1 MKTIPER
8 YRLPLVALAS
18 VVVAVLVVGAI
29 LLVGGSPQ
37 PSGSPSPTPASPS
50 PSPTDPGSTPESA
63 TRAFFAAFAD
73 ARRSD
78 DPTLVQAFV
87 TSTDSSAYKTAV
99 GFLAGQ
105 KEAGKASVITVNE
118 LADLTAEIDADQ
130 AIVTFRHRVEGFDID
145 LDTGQPLESP
155 TALPDMTVRVRA
167 LMVGGRWLVDQFENV
182 P

>member
-63 TRAFFAAFAD
+63 TRAFFAAFAE
-73 ARRSD
+73 ARRTD
-78 DPTLVQAFV
+78 DPTLVEALV
-87 TSTDSSAYKTAV
+87 TSADSSAYKSV
-99 GFLAGQ
+99 EGFLLGQ
-105 KEAGKASVITVNE
+105 KAAGKASVTTVLRLENV
-118 LADLTAEIDADQ
+118 DVRQSGTTAT
-130 AIVTFRHRVEGFDID
+130 VTFDYTEGGYDID
-145 LDTGQPLESP
+145 FESGQPLESP
-155 TALPDMTVRVRA
+155 VVLPVTQVTVE
-167 LMVGGRWLVDQFENV
+167 LQQIDGRWLVDRYESR
-182 P
+182 